1 VWCLMQKDLPRP
13 GQQLLLAHNLRSKT
27 ICEYSVKG
35 DFGGKKDNYCIILSD
50 LVKYYRFCKE
60 GGHCNGHRTK
70 KIDRTV
76 VPGNVR

>member
-1 VWCLMQKDLPRP
+1 MVNVWCLMQKDLPRP

-50 LVKYYRFCKE
+50 LVKY
-60 GGHCNGHRTK
+60 
-70 KIDRTV
+70 
-76 VPGNVR
+76 